1 MKFSE
6 KEFNNKKELSE
17 LNPGDYFI
25 DCSSYHYIVTDYDDE
40 DEYYDM
46 LVVCLENGEAISM
59 KSNKVV
65 EQIYIDEIIFRK
77 VEGE

>member
-17 LNPGDYFI
+17 LNSGDYFT
-25 DCSSYHYIVTDYDDE
+25 DMGYHFIVTDDNEIDD
-40 DEYYDM
+40 M
-46 LVVCLENGEAISM
+46 IVVCLEDGEAIAM
-59 KSNKVV
+59 KPEKVV

-77 VEGE
+77 VEEG

>member
-17 LNPGDYFI
+17 LNPGDYFT
-25 DCSSYHYIVTDYDDE
+25 SMGYHFIVTDDNDDDE
-40 DEYYDM
+40 M
-46 LVVCLENGEAISM
+46 LVVCLEDGEAISM
-59 KSNKVV
+59 EPTKVI

-77 VEGE
+77 VEEE

>member
-17 LNPGDYFI
+17 LNPGDYFT
-25 DCSSYHYIVTDYDDE
+25 DMGYHFIVTDDSDVDE
-40 DEYYDM
+40 M
-46 LVVCLENGEAISM
+46 LVVCLEDGEAILAKPS
-59 KSNKVV
+59 KVV

-77 VEGE
+77 VEEG